1 MPRRLRVF
9 VEGGIFHVYN
19 RFARGADLFSEP
31 GEAIAF
37 LEILRK
43 ARDRDGLTILAWCL
57 MSNHYHLALRA
68 GPIPLARTMG
78 YVQSRFGQ
86 GYNKRHR
93 SSGPRW
99 QSRYKARFVE
109 GGEYLDHVIVYIHLN
124 PVVAG
129 LVEDPAEYSFC
140 GHRELLGKV
149 KNPLID
155 VEGVLASYGE
165 TVRASRRAYIR
176 ALKGA
181 REAEWKGERPGNL
194 PWWGKRPDRP
204 LEPKAPSAWVDE
216 MGRSTGLVRQQ
227 VEASDFVVKSCRLLG
242 VTEEEFAAAGKKRT
256 ISRLRYL
263 VVALAIERWGIRA
276 KAIAELVG
284 RRPEA
289 VSRWASR
296 GADLR
301 QESEEFSSAY
311 EKLDRAIATGRKKK
325 LEVDF
330 NNR

>member
-1 MPRRLRVF
+1 MPRRPRVF
-9 VEGGIFHVYN
+9 VEGGIYHVYN

-31 GEAIAF
+31 EEAIAF

-43 ARDRDGLTILAWCL
+43 ARDRDGVTVLAWCL

-68 GPIPLARTMG
+68 AAIPLSRTLG

-86 GYNKRHR
+86 GYNTRR
-93 SSGPRW
+93 GSSGPRW
-99 QSRYKARFVE
+99 QSRYKARLVE
-109 GGEYLDHVIVYIHLN
+109 ESGCLDHLIVYIHLN

-129 LVEDPAEYSFC
+129 LVDDPADYSFC

-149 KNPLID
+149 RDPLID
-155 VEGVLASYGE
+155 VESVLAGFGDTLRS
-165 TVRASRRAYIR
+165 SRRAYVR
-176 ALKGA
+176 GLKGA
-181 REAEWKGERPGNL
+181 REAEWNGGQPGGL
-194 PWWGKRPDRP
+194 PWWGRRVDRP
-204 LEPKAPSAWVDE
+204 LEPVAPGAWVDE
-216 MGRSTGLVRQQ
+216 LGRSTGLERRQM
-227 VEASDFVVKSCRLLG
+227 EAAEFLQESCRLFG
-242 VTEEEFAAAGKKRT
+242 ATTVEFVAPGKKRS

-263 VVALAIERWGIRA
+263 ITTLAIERWGIRA

-301 QESEEFSSAY
+301 QQSQEFASAY
-311 EKLDRAIATGRKKK
+311 EALDRAVAAGRKRK
-325 LEVDF
+325 LGVDF
-330 NNR
+330 